1 MGAKLFF
8 TRITFP
14 FAAAVTWFKDLL
26 YRPTKKYKALKDK
39 HKGERCFI
47 VCTGPSLTLEDVNKL
62 KGEYTFSMNNIFKC
76 YGQTDWRPTYYGL
89 SDYRVYNRLKKQIND
104 PETLKDSI
112 FLYSQFEVMYHG
124 RKNPKAVPI
133 YCSNHRNCIS
143 LMKDLSY
150 KHIGL
155 SKDLDRYVNNG
166 CTVAF
171 ILMQLAIY
179 MGFKEIYML
188 GADCTYQGK
197 AHSDLAPNSEK
208 QKVGKNDG
216 LKIIDIYSSMLKDIP
231 KDVHFYNATRGGMLE
246 LFPRVDLDE
255 VLKRK

>member
-1 MGAKLFF
+1 MTAKLFF
-8 TRITFP
+8 TRLSFP
-14 FAAAVTWFKDLL
+14 FSLPFIALKDAL
-26 YRPTKKYKALKDK
+26 YRPNKKYKALKNK
-39 HKGERCFI
+39 HEGERCFI

-62 KGEYTFSMNNIFKC
+62 KNEYTFSMNNIFKC
-76 YGQTDWRPTYYGL
+76 YDKTDWRPTYYGV

-104 PETLKDSI
+104 PNTLKESV
-112 FLYSQFEVMYHG
+112 FLYSTFEVMYHG
-124 RKNPKAVPI
+124 RKNPQAVPV
-133 YCSNHRNCIS
+133 YCSNRRNAIS

-150 KHIGL
+150 KHVGM
-155 SKDLDRYVNNG
+155 SKKLDRYVNNG

-171 ILMQLAIY
+171 ILIQIAIY

-216 LKIIDIYSSMLKDIP
+216 LKIIDIYSSLIKDIP
-231 KDVHFYNATRGGMLE
+231 EDVKIFNATRGGMLE

-255 VLKRK
+255 ILKA